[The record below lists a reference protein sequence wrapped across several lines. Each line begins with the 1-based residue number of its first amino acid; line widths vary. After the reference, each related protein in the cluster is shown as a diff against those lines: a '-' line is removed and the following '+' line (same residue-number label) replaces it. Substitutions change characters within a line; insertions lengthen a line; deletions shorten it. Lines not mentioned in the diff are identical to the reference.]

1 MISVENIATGT
12 AEYFSKPENQK
23 KVEKACERY
32 DRLMAKNVR
41 KMMQNSNMEQISIA
55 DAAAN
60 DPGKVLEKTRYEII
74 RGAVIDGVKGFIKV
88 DLIQQKAEFIA
99 EKAGFKA

>member
-1 MISVENIATGT
+1 MISVEDMVTWT
-12 AEYFSKPENQK
+12 AAYFAKPENQK

-41 KMMQNSNMEQISIA
+41 KMMMNSSMEQISIA

-60 DPGKVLEKTRYEII
+60 DPGKALEKTRYEIL
-74 RGAVIDGVKGFIKV
+74 RGAVVNGVKGIIKV
-88 DLIQQKAEFIA
+88 DLIHQKAEFIPD
-99 EKAGFKA
+99 K

>member
-1 MISVENIATGT
+1 MISAKNMAAWT

-41 KMMQNSNMEQISIA
+41 KMMLNTNMEQISIA

-60 DPGKVLEKTRYEII
+60 DPGKVLEKTRYEIL
-74 RGAVIDGVKGFIKV
+74 RDAVVDGVKGVIKV
-88 DLIQQKAEFIA
+88 DLIHQKAEFIPNKSD
-99 EKAGFKA
+99 KA